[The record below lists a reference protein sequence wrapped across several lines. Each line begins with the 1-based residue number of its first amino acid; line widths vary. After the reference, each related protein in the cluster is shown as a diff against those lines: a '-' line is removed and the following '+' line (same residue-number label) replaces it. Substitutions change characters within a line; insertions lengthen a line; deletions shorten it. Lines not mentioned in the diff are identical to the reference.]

1 MKKSG
6 LNFWIV
12 AALAGCVFLTS
23 AHAGEGAQVSV
34 PRFCMIHVN
43 VDPKGQPL
51 AAYQVEITFTNP
63 AVRIVGIEGGDRAP
77 YTNAPHYD
85 PKAIQ
90 HERVILAAFSLSP
103 ETRLPTNKVRVASV
117 HLMVGG
123 GGSPGQPGIRV
134 IAAASSRGKTISVE
148 ATTEPGKQHE
158 DSP

>member
-1 MKKSG
+1 M
-6 LNFWIV
+6 NFRNVMVLVWWLFAASAFAVDGPQV
-12 AALAGCVFLTS
+12 AA
-23 AHAGEGAQVSV
+23 

-51 AAYQVEITFTNP
+51 AAYQVEIAFTNP
-63 AVRIVGIEGGDRAP
+63 AVKIVGIEGGERAP

-103 ETRLPTNKVRVASV
+103 ETGLPTNKVRVASL

-134 IAAASSRGKTISVE
+134 IAAADSKGKTILVE
-148 ATTEPGKQHE
+148 ATTEPRKQNE